1 MKYQVAADKE
11 RLAEKARRRD
21 ALKADIPARVQKI
34 VIEQLQVDKN
44 RVDLDSSL
52 ANDLGMDELDR
63 VELLMALE
71 EEFDI
76 EIPDDVAEDG
86 WDTVKD
92 LVNLVQERLL
102 D

>member
-1 MKYQVAADKE
+1 M
-11 RLAEKARRRD
+11 AEKARRRD